1 MFSDIDNIERVGSM
15 RQGAH
20 KPLRA
25 LPPKR
30 VKVAVRR
37 FLSFPE
43 KTYHK
48 RETLDCESLFY
59 FAWNVISHMK
69 S

>member
-1 MFSDIDNIERVGSM
+1 MFSDINNIERVGSM
-15 RQGAH
+15 KQGAH

-30 VKVAVRR
+30 VKVAVR
-37 FLSFPE
+37 FLCFTE
-43 KTYHK
+43 KRYHK
-48 RETLDCESLFY
+48 RKTLDHELLFY

>member
-1 MFSDIDNIERVGSM
+1 MFSDINNIERVGSL

-20 KPLRA
+20 KALRA

-30 VKVAVRR
+30 VKVAVR
-37 FLSFPE
+37 FLCFPE
-43 KTYHK
+43 KRCHK
-48 RETLDCESLFY
+48 RKILDRELLFY
-59 FAWNVISHMK
+59 FAWNVIPHMK